1 MPWSELWI
9 DGKSTSRHTPV
20 VDHKIPCGKHKLAF
34 KRPEMQIDQT
44 ENINVRPGQPLKK
57 VYTLAVEE

>member
-1 MPWSELWI
+1 
-9 DGKSTSRHTPV
+9 
-20 VDHKIPCGKHKLAF
+20 
-34 KRPEMQIDQT
+34 MQIDQT